1 MSTATHN
8 SWKAMMARCYNKSHK
23 HFNYYGG
30 KGVTVCD
37 EWQSYDGFIADM
49 GERPE
54 GMTLDRI
61 DSNKGYSSANCR
73 WATRKE
79 QANNRSSNT
88 IIEFNGIEKTLA
100 HWADELNCSPEVL
113 GQRLKNGWSVKDAL
127 TKRVC
132 KNKELTFGGI
142 TKNLSQWAKDTGIA
156 YTTIVSRYNNGLSAS
171 DVLKGASV

>member
-23 HFNYYGG
+23 YFNYYGG
-30 KGVTVCD
+30 KGVTVCN
-37 EWQSYDGFIADM
+37 EWHSYDEFIADM

-54 GMTLDRI
+54 NMTLDRI
-61 DSNKGYSSANCR
+61 DSNKGYSASNCR

-88 IIEFNGIEKTLA
+88 VIEFNGVEQTLA
-100 HWADELNCSPEVL
+100 QWADELNCSPEVL
-113 GQRLKNGWSVKDAL
+113 AQRLKNGWSVKDAL
-127 TKRVC
+127 TKPVC

-171 DVLKGASV
+171 DVLKGAIV